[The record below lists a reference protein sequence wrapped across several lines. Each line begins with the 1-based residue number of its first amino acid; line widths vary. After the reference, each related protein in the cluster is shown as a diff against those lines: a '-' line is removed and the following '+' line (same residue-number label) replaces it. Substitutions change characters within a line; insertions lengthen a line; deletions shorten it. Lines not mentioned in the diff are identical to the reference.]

1 MRLAACMMTLLLL
14 GACAFTEE
22 TIPVDYK
29 APSNMELA
37 VGAADVTVSVE
48 AKDGRV
54 SNKDRVSSK
63 KNGYG
68 IETAP
73 IKAGNDVVV
82 LTQEAV
88 EHELES
94 LGFKVGPGGL
104 IAKVELQTF
113 YNDFKNGFFSGDA
126 VAEVAFNLTVTRSD
140 GSYVYSRSYKG
151 VGMNK
156 NIQMASGSNAK
167 VALEE
172 ALTNAMQQ
180 FIEDTNMHKALV
192 AAVKAPTE
200 ASAKTSAAGS

>member
-1 MRLAACMMTLLLL
+1 MRLVACVTALLLL

-22 TIPVDYK
+22 TVPVDYK
-29 APSNMELA
+29 APANMELA
-37 VGAADVTVSVE
+37 AGASDVSVSVE
-48 AKDGRV
+48 SKDGRV

-73 IKAGNDVVV
+73 IKAQNDVVA
-82 LTQEAV
+82 LTQQAV

-104 IAKVELQTF
+104 KAVVELQTF

-126 VAEVAFNLTVTRSD
+126 VAEVGFNLTVTRSD
-140 GSYVYSRSYKG
+140 GSFVYSRGYKG
-151 VGMNK
+151 IGMNK
-156 NIQMASGSNAK
+156 NIQLASGSNARL
-167 VALEE
+167 ALEE

-180 FIEDTNMHKALV
+180 FVEDTNMHKALV
-192 AAVKAPTE
+192 AAVKGPMQISTKA
-200 ASAKTSAAGS
+200 ASPSS

>member
-1 MRLAACMMTLLLL
+1 MRLAACVMTLLLL

-29 APSNMELA
+29 APANMELA
-37 VGAADVTVSVE
+37 AGASGVTVAVE
-48 AKDGRV
+48 SKDGRV

-73 IKAGNDVVV
+73 IKAGNDVVG
-82 LTQEAV
+82 LTQQAV

-104 IAKVELQTF
+104 KAEVELQTF

-126 VAEVAFNLTVTRSD
+126 IAEVAFNLTVTRAD
-140 GSYVYSRSYKG
+140 GSFVYSRSYKG
-151 VGMNK
+151 IGMNK
-156 NIQMASGSNAK
+156 NIQMATGSNAK
-167 VALEE
+167 LALEE

-180 FIEDTNMHKALV
+180 FIEDANMRQALV
-192 AAVKAPTE
+192 GAVKAPTQV
-200 ASAKTSAAGS
+200 SAKTTAPGS